1 MGIWG
6 FKMLLRT
13 TKKGFFM
20 DNTDVLGKN
29 HSGNIHY
36 LFS

>member
-1 MGIWG
+1 MGILG

-13 TKKGFFM
+13 TKMGFVL
-20 DNTDVLGKN
+20 DNTDAPGKN

-36 LFS
+36 LLS